1 MGAVWISALALA
13 LIVVSLVYSI
23 APGPLSD
30 EKAKEVV
37 EEVSEEGKLADS
49 QITLSDATSIEAEA
63 QIGDFVSARK
73 KEPPPKPPREMSIMI
88 LTLGAFL
95 LAIPFSGLVFGSRG
109 ALLGTRKIT
118 GVMDR
123 LYFWLGYV
131 CGIELLL
138 LGFFI
143 TYQVVARKL
152 DWVQAPGTD
161 VMSGYVLAMAATWAF
176 SYSLRSGA
184 HVRID
189 VLLPYMGVKTRAF
202 ADWIAIFSVLFLG
215 WVTMWKMWENVVNNY
230 ERGVVTNDYPLTPLF
245 IPKIVVSLGFTLLCL
260 TAFQMM
266 YSMVAEAVLVR
277 WNRSVGGEEIEAVSI
292 MGGEAA
298 GAAD

>member
-1 MGAVWISALALA
+1 MLPLDKSIFSGDAKAVNAAANFFENHMAIIGANIGFAVLMVLISMIWFWPDNPEMLIMSVALGVLPIMVLVLGAVA
-13 LIVVSLVYSI
+13 
-23 APGPLSD
+23 GPR
-30 EKAKEVV
+30 
-37 EEVSEEGKLADS
+37 
-49 QITLSDATSIEAEA
+49 TT
-63 QIGDFVSARK
+63 
-73 KEPPPKPPREMSIMI
+73 
-88 LTLGAFL
+88 
-95 LAIPFSGLVFGSRG
+95 
-109 ALLGTRKIT
+109 LLGTRKVT
-118 GVMDR
+118 GVMDTI
-123 LYFWLGYV
+123 YYWLGYV
-131 CGIELLL
+131 CGVELLL

-189 VLLPYMGVKTRAF
+189 VLLPYMGAKTRAT
-202 ADWIAIFSVLFLG
+202 ADWLAIAAVLFLG

-260 TAFQMM
+260 TALQMM
-266 YSMVAEAVLVR
+266 YSMVAEAALVR
-277 WNRSVGGEEIEAVSI
+277 WNRAQGGEEIEAIAVT
-292 MGGEAA
+292 GGEAA

>member
-1 MGAVWISALALA
+1 MTQVTGGPGSDGISVREGAGLGTHFSVGDARAVDILKILIMIVALAVA
-13 LIVVSLVYSI
+13 VVVLILLSMAISEWIAMVIAVVIS
-23 APGPLSD
+23 
-30 EKAKEVV
+30 
-37 EEVSEEGKLADS
+37 
-49 QITLSDATSIEAEA
+49 
-63 QIGDFVSARK
+63 FV
-73 KEPPPKPPREMSIMI
+73 I
-88 LTLGAFL
+88 LG
-95 LAIPFSGLVFGSRG
+95 ISGLLFGPRN
-109 ALLGTRKIT
+109 ALLGTRKVT
-118 GVMDR
+118 GVMDTI
-123 LYFWLGYV
+123 YFWLGYV

-189 VLLPYMGVKTRAF
+189 VLLPYMGTKTRAF
-202 ADWIAIFSVLFLG
+202 ADWIAIFAVLFLG
-215 WVTMWKMWENVVNNY
+215 WVTMVKMWENVVNNY

-260 TAFQMM
+260 TALQMM
-266 YSMVAEAVLVR
+266 YSMVAEGFLVR
-277 WNRSVGGEEIEAVSI
+277 WNQAVGGEEIEAI
-292 MGGEAA
+292 TITGGEAA

>member
-1 MGAVWISALALA
+1 MPTEIIWMLVTIVAL
-13 LIVVSLVYSI
+13 
-23 APGPLSD
+23 G
-30 EKAKEVV
+30 
-37 EEVSEEGKLADS
+37 G
-49 QITLSDATSIEAEA
+49 
-63 QIGDFVSARK
+63 
-73 KEPPPKPPREMSIMI
+73 I
-88 LTLGAFL
+88 LML
-95 LAIPFSGLVFGSRG
+95 SGLIMTPRT
-109 ALLGTRKIT
+109 ALLRTRAVTAALDK
-118 GVMDR
+118 M
-123 LYFWLGYV
+123 YFFLGYV
-131 CGIELLL
+131 CGVELLL

-189 VLLPYMGVKTRAF
+189 VLLPYMGRRTRAV
-202 ADWIAIFSVLFLG
+202 ADWLAMGAVLFLG
-215 WVTMWKMWENVVNNY
+215 WVTMWKMWENVINNY

-260 TAFQMM
+260 TALQMM
-266 YSMVAEAVLVR
+266 YTMVAEAVLVR
-277 WNRSVGGEEIEAVSI
+277 WNQRHGGPAIEQAELTT
-292 MGGEAA
+292 GEAA

>member
-1 MGAVWISALALA
+1 MG
-13 LIVVSLVYSI
+13 IVILF
-23 APGPLSD
+23 GGL
-30 EKAKEVV
+30 
-37 EEVSEEGKLADS
+37 
-49 QITLSDATSIEAEA
+49 
-63 QIGDFVSARK
+63 
-73 KEPPPKPPREMSIMI
+73 MI
-88 LTLGAFL
+88 LV
-95 LAIPFSGLVFGSRG
+95 SGMVFGPRT

-118 GVMDR
+118 GVMDTI
-123 LYFWLGYV
+123 YYWLGYV
-131 CGIELLL
+131 CGVELLL

-189 VLLPYMGVKTRAF
+189 VLLPYMGSRTRAT
-202 ADWIAIFSVLFLG
+202 ADWLAIGAVLFLG

-260 TAFQMM
+260 TALQMM
-266 YSMVAEAVLVR
+266 YSMVAEAALVR
-277 WNRSVGGEEIEAVSI
+277 WNRAQGGEEIEAIVVT
-292 MGGEAA
+292 GGEAA